1 MENVNQQPMNPQ
13 EVFCPNQTC
22 LASGQIGKGNISVH
36 SQKER
41 RYKCN
46 VCDKTFAETTGTP
59 FYRAHKAHSIMTIII
74 TLLAYGCPV
83 QAIVAA
89 FGWDERTVKRVQAE
103 AGEHCEAVHE
113 HLVEQPRDLQ
123 HVQADEIWV
132 KAQGV
137 IMWLAMAIQV
147 ETRLWLGAEMGE
159 RRDKQLLKALLQH
172 VRASA
177 LCRPLLL
184 CVDGFS
190 AYVQAIRDTFRES
203 LPSGQP
209 GRPRLRP
216 WDGIQIAQV
225 VKQYAGR
232 RVVGVVKRICQGTA
246 RQIAALIRMSQGH
259 GGINT
264 AYIERLNATFRA
276 RLATL
281 IRRGRGLVQQL
292 PTLHAGVY
300 LVGTVYNFCTY
311 HKSLRVELRL
321 PYGRRRWLKRTPAIA
336 AGITDHLWSV
346 DELLHYKVPKPPI
359 LPKRRGRPSQ
369 AFLELQKQ
377 WLG

>member
-1 MENVNQQPMNPQ
+1 MDPQ
-13 EVFCPNQTC
+13 GVFCPNEMC

-36 SQKER
+36 SKKER
-41 RYKCN
+41 RYICN
-46 VCDKTFAETTGTP
+46 VCDKTFAETKGTP
-59 FYRAHKAHSIMTIII
+59 FYRAHKEHRMMRIVI

-83 QAIVAA
+83 QAVVAA
-89 FGWDERTVKRVQAE
+89 FGWDERTVKRVQTA
-103 AGEHCEAVHE
+103 AGEHCQEVHE

-132 KAQGV
+132 KARG
-137 IMWLAMAIQV
+137 IILWLAMALQV
-147 ETRLWLGAEMGE
+147 ETRLWLGAEIGE
-159 RRDKQLLKALLQH
+159 RRDRRLLKALMQR

-177 LCRPLLL
+177 LCRPLLF

-190 AYVQAIRDTFRES
+190 AYVRAIQDTFRES
-203 LPSGQP
+203 LKNGQR
-209 GRPRLRP
+209 GRPRRRP

-232 RVVGVVKRICQGTA
+232 RVVGVVRRICQGTMP
-246 RQIAALIRMSQGH
+246 QIKALIRASQGH

-281 IRRGRGLVQQL
+281 VRRGRGLVQQL
-292 PTLHAGVY
+292 PTLQAGVY

-311 HKSLRVELRL
+311 HDSLRVELLL
-321 PYGRRRWLKRTPAIA
+321 PYGHRRWLKRTPAIA
-336 AGITDHLWSV
+336 AGITDHLWSL
-346 DELLHYKVPKPPI
+346 DELLHYKVPKLPS

-377 WLG
+377 WLA

>member
-1 MENVNQQPMNPQ
+1 MNPQ
-13 EVFCPNQTC
+13 EVFCPNAMC
-22 LASGQIGKGNISVH
+22 LASGQIGKGNIRVH

-46 VCDKTFAETTGTP
+46 VCHKTFAETTGTP
-59 FYRAHKAHSIMTIII
+59 FYRAHKVHSLMTLVI

-89 FGWDERTVKRVQAE
+89 FGWDERTVKRMQAA
-103 AGEHCEAVHE
+103 AGEHCQEVHE

-137 IMWLAMAIQV
+137 ILWLAMAIQV
-147 ETRLWLGAEMGE
+147 ETRLWLGAEMGK
-159 RRDKQLLKALLQH
+159 RRDKTLLKALMQR

-177 LCRPLLL
+177 LCRPLLF

-190 AYVQAIRDTFRES
+190 AYVQVIRDTFRES
-203 LPSGQP
+203 IPSGQR

-232 RVVGVVKRICQGTA
+232 RVVGVVRRICQGTA
-246 RQIAALIRMSQGH
+246 PQIKALIHASQGH

-281 IRRGRGLVQQL
+281 VRRGRGLVQQL
-292 PTLHAGVY
+292 PTLQAGVY

-311 HKSLRVELRL
+311 HDSLRVELLL

-336 AGITDHLWSV
+336 AGITDHLWSL

-369 AFLELQKQ
+369 AFLELQKL